1 VDRFEF
7 DDVELSYQLDG
18 DGERVVFVHAS
29 PFVSWYQP
37 LIAQLR
43 DFSTL
48 TYRRHLRKPADGD
61 YRPLTVGEDAVIC
74 ARLMDHLGW
83 RTAHVVG
90 HSYGCLVALQ
100 LAMDAPERVAS
111 VALLEPAAR
120 GVSSSEQVV
129 AALRPIFAAYRS
141 GDTAGAVDGF
151 LRHVCGDDYRT
162 TLERAVPGAFNEA
175 LDNADLF
182 FQAEMPAVQQW
193 SFGPDGAS
201 HVTKPVL
208 NVLGTQSAPRFV
220 EGAELVQTW
229 FPDAERFSIP
239 DAGHLLMV
247 QNPTAVANGLTDFF
261 TRHRIVNVDRP
272 PVGRAGVQAR

>member
-18 DGERVVFVHAS
+18 GGERVVLVHAS

-48 TYRRHLRKPADGD
+48 TYRRHLRKPATGG
-61 YRPLTVGEDAVIC
+61 YRPLTAGEDAMIC
-74 ARLMDHLGW
+74 ARLMDHVGW
-83 RTAHVVG
+83 PTAHLVG

-100 LAMDAPERVAS
+100 LAIDAPDRVHS

-120 GVSSSEQVV
+120 GVSSSERVV
-129 AALRPIFAAYRS
+129 AALQPIFAAYRS
-141 GDTAGAVDGF
+141 GDTTGAVDSF

-162 TLERAVPGAFNEA
+162 TLERAVPGGFNEA

-193 SFGPDGAS
+193 SFGGDAAS

-208 NVLGTQSAPRFV
+208 NVLGAQSAPRFV
-220 EGAELVQTW
+220 EAAELVQSW
-229 FPDAERFSIP
+229 FPHAERLSIP

-247 QNPTAVANGLTDFF
+247 QNPTAVAKGLTDFF
-261 TRHRIVNVDRP
+261 TRHRIDIVDRP
-272 PVGRAGVQAR
+272 QVGRGAQSP